1 MHWFDSSRTHDRK
14 KMNTQCINTPC
25 EWWWCQT
32 HTGCLLHQHSL
43 PRVPRVRDDQDL
55 CVPKPRISA
64 RKKDGIRCSNIQCET
79 DENITRHHLYPKAYR
94 KGYAGRFQTI
104 PLCDSCHKRVHRLKS
119 NEHLAAYYNTKNA
132 IINLLA
138 WDLPMRTMKVLRIYN
153 ETELMAVA

>member
-1 MHWFDSSRTHDRK
+1 
-14 KMNTQCINTPC
+14 MNTQCINTPC

-32 HTGCLLHQHSL
+32 NNGCLLHQHSL
-43 PRVPRVRDDQDL
+43 PRLPRVREDEDSF
-55 CVPKPRISA
+55 VKPIVVI
-64 RKKDGIRCSNIQCET
+64 RKKEGIKCSNIKCGT

-94 KGYAGRFQTI
+94 KGVAGRCHTI

-119 NEHLAAYYNTKNA
+119 NGQLATYYNTKSA

-138 WDLPMRTMKVLRIYN
+138 WDLPMRTMKVLRMYR